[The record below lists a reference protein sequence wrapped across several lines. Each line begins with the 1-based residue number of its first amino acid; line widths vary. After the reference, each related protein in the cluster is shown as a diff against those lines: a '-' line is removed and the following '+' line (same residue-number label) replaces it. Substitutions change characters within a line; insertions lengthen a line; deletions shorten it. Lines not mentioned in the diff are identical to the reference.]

1 MEEIKKTLLDAAR
14 TIVDDLGKDSKAAAA
29 RVRKATLTIA
39 KAGKAFR
46 KASLEAE
53 KAAKAAK

>member
-1 MEEIKKTLLDAAR
+1 MEEMKNTLKAAAQ
-14 TIVDDLGKDSKAAAA
+14 TILNDIDKDSKAAAA

-39 KAGKAFR
+39 KTGKAYR

-53 KAAKAAK
+53 KAAK